1 MESYLLLGAAAFLA
15 GAMNAIAGGGSFI
28 TFPVLVFTGV
38 PSIIAN
44 ASSTVALFPASL
56 TAAWGYRKHLHDFA
70 GISIRTMLIA
80 STIGG
85 MAGAFLLLYT
95 KQRVFD
101 ILVPWLLL
109 AASVVF
115 MFGPKLAPYLRR
127 MGRIHAPTLFIVQ
140 FILAVYG
147 GYFGAAVGIMTLA
160 AWSLLGHEDL
170 HAMNA
175 AKNVLVGS
183 MNCVATVCFII
194 AGKVWWP
201 QALTMLAGAVLG
213 GYVAARL
220 AGRMNPR
227 WIRSFIV
234 VASFVI
240 TAVFFYKAFLVSA

>member
-1 MESYLLLGAAAFLA
+1 MA

-28 TFPVLVFTGV
+28 TFPALVFTGV
-38 PSIIAN
+38 PSIVAN

-56 TAAWGYRKHLHDFA
+56 TAAWGYRKHLRDVG

-80 STIGG
+80 STVGG

-101 ILVPWLLL
+101 VIVPWLLL
-109 AASVVF
+109 MASVTF
-115 MFGPKLAPYLRR
+115 TFGPKLAPYLRR
-127 MGRIHAPTLFIVQ
+127 LGRIHAPALFVVQ

-160 AWSLLGHEDL
+160 AWSLLGQDDL

-183 MNCVATVCFII
+183 MNLVATVCFIV
-194 AGKVWWP
+194 ADKVSWP
-201 QALTMLAGAVLG
+201 EALTMLVGGVLG
-213 GYVAARL
+213 GYFAARM
-220 AGRMNPR
+220 AGRMSPKG
-227 WIRSFIV
+227 IRVFII
-234 VASFVI
+234 VASFVV
-240 TAVFFYKAFLVSA
+240 TAVFFYKAYLKAYLPAS